1 MILIV
6 KLKTNEYL
14 FLIVSFL
21 FFLFNNTTY
30 RYCDRL
36 INMSLETNK
45 FDKRLVKE
53 IIIILV
59 IKITLLMLIKNIWF
73 DSPTIPK
80 NFDNQVAERIAG
92 SSSQIKETR

>member
-1 MILIV
+1 
-6 KLKTNEYL
+6 
-14 FLIVSFL
+14 
-21 FFLFNNTTY
+21 
-30 RYCDRL
+30 
-36 INMSLETNK
+36 MSLETNK

>member
-1 MILIV
+1 MFFIL
-6 KLKTNEYL
+6 Y
-14 FLIVSFL
+14 FL
-21 FFLFNNTTY
+21 FFLFNNNQY
-30 RYCDRL
+30 RDFNRL

-59 IKITLLMLIKNIWF
+59 IKFALLMLIKNIWF

-92 SSSQIKETR
+92 SPPPIKETR

>member
-1 MILIV
+1 MFFIV
-6 KLKTNEYL
+6 Y
-14 FLIVSFL
+14 FL
-21 FFLFNNTTY
+21 FFLFNNNQY
-30 RYCDRL
+30 RDFNRL

-59 IKITLLMLIKNIWF
+59 IKFALLMLIKNIWF

-92 SSSQIKETR
+92 SPPPIKETR

>member
-1 MILIV
+1 
-6 KLKTNEYL
+6 
-14 FLIVSFL
+14 
-21 FFLFNNTTY
+21 
-30 RYCDRL
+30 
-36 INMSLETNK
+36 MSLETNK

-59 IKITLLMLIKNIWF
+59 IKFALLMLIKNIWF

-92 SSSQIKETR
+92 SPPQLRRHVDDF